1 MASGNQAIVFRPCR
15 VDDIDEVLDL
25 WKRAEAIPRP
35 TGHPA
40 ALRLRLE
47 RDQDLFLIA
56 LDGRR
61 IVGSLMG
68 GWDGWRGGMYRLA
81 VDPSYRRSGI
91 ARRLVQ
97 EVESRLREL
106 GAERITALLFKGE
119 QGAAAFW
126 QSVGYAIDDDI
137 ERWMKD
143 LT

>member
-1 MASGNQAIVFRPCR
+1 MASDNQAIVLRSCR
-15 VDDIDEVLDL
+15 VDDIHKVLDL

-35 TGHPA
+35 TDHPT

-61 IVGSLMG
+61 VVGSLIG

-97 EVESRLREL
+97 EVESRLRKL

>member
-1 MASGNQAIVFRPCR
+1 MASGNQGIDFRPCR
-15 VDDIDEVLDL
+15 VGDIHEVLDF
-25 WKRAEAIPRP
+25 WKRAGAIPRP
-35 TGHPA
+35 TDHPT

-56 LDGRR
+56 LDGQRV
-61 IVGSLMG
+61 VGSLMG
-68 GWDGWRGGMYRLA
+68 GWDGWRGAMYRLA

-91 ARRLVQ
+91 AQLLVQ
-97 EVESRLREL
+97 EVESRLRER
-106 GAERITALLFKGE
+106 GAQRITALLFKGE